1 MKPRIE
7 IIALGGTIACAPDAA
22 ASGVAPSLTGAD
34 LVAAVPQLETVARVG
49 ARNLSNL
56 PSTEIGLPL
65 VIDLSAAIRAHQ
77 AEGVA
82 GVVVTQGTDTIEETA
97 FLLNLLH
104 QGPMP
109 VVVTGAMRN
118 PSLPGADGPAN
129 LLSAV
134 VCAADPQ
141 CRDLGVIVALDDVI
155 HQAAWV
161 QKRDTSST
169 AAFWSPAPLGWMTEG
184 RPALYARPP
193 RGQTFD
199 LPQGAPLPFVPILK
213 PGLSDPPLLVDACLD
228 AGAAGLVLDL
238 AGGGHVLSAWLNP
251 LTEAAKRIPVV
262 FSSRTR
268 GGRVLARTYAQVGGE
283 IDLLNRGLMGSG
295 DLDAL
300 KARLVLMLAL
310 MTGTPDR
317 FGDFTDLSWRSDNPD
332 TFSTGRP

>member
-1 MKPRIE
+1 MTPRVE
-7 IIALGGTIACAPDAA
+7 IIALGGTIACAPDAGA
-22 ASGVAPSLTGAD
+22 AGVAPSLTGAD
-34 LVAAVPQLETVARVG
+34 LVAAVPQLDSLARIN

-65 VIDLSAAIRAHQ
+65 VFDLAGAIRAHQ
-77 AEGVA
+77 DQGVD

-104 QGPMP
+104 RGDMP

-129 LLSAV
+129 LLAAV
-134 VCAADPQ
+134 ACAAAPQ
-141 CRDLGVIVALDDVI
+141 CRGLGVIVAFDDVI
-155 HQAAWV
+155 HPAAWV

-169 AAFWSPAPLGWMTEG
+169 GAFSSPSPLGWMAEG

-193 RGQTFD
+193 RGATFD
-199 LPQGAPLPFVPILK
+199 VPPGAPLPFVPILK
-213 PGLSDPPLLVDACLD
+213 PGLSDPPLLVQACLA

-238 AGGGHVLSAWLNP
+238 AGGGHVHSSWLDP
-251 LTEAAKRIPVV
+251 LTAAAGRIPVV

-268 GGRVLARTYAQVGGE
+268 GGRVLSRTYGQAGGE
-283 IDLLNRGLMGSG
+283 IDLLNRGLQGSG

-310 MTGTPDR
+310 MTGAPGR
-317 FGDFTDLSWRSDNPD
+317 FGDFTNLSWQGDPETIQTR
-332 TFSTGRP
+332 RP